1 MAKPP
6 PTRQVADRGHA
17 FSRNPGNQIW
27 RGCLRFLRSS
37 SNRSMR
43 FLLDTCV
50 LSDFAQGQRQ
60 TLERIKAAAPEDL
73 AASAI
78 TQMEIEY
85 GLLLNSKLAR
95 RLGPVMDAFLGTI
108 RVLLYDDGATE
119 ATAKARAI
127 LKRRGRPMGAY
138 DILIAGTAL
147 AHDLILVTSNF
158 REFRQVEG
166 LIFN

>member
-1 MAKPP
+1 
-6 PTRQVADRGHA
+6 
-17 FSRNPGNQIW
+17 
-27 RGCLRFLRSS
+27 
-37 SNRSMR
+37 MR

-85 GLLLNSKLAR
+85 GLLLNSKIAR
-95 RLGPVMDAFLGTI
+95 RLGPVMDAFFGTI
-108 RVLLYDDGATE
+108 RVLPYDEGAAE

-127 LKRRGRPMGAY
+127 LKRRGTANWSVRYFDRGDRSCPRPDRGHLELSRVQAGRGAQ
-138 DILIAGTAL
+138 GRRL
-147 AHDLILVTSNF
+147 AVMKRAKRRS
-158 REFRQVEG
+158 EP
-166 LIFN
+166 